1 MQLEV
6 LFMRQVTRTDFPIM
20 DLTMLSHPLSFASL
34 ISIRF
39 LCEAAWLALWKQR
52 MQQNYSNWVGYTI
65 LASLEL

>member
-1 MQLEV
+1 
-6 LFMRQVTRTDFPIM
+6 
-20 DLTMLSHPLSFASL
+20 MLSHPLSFASL